1 MAKLLLDN
9 GANPNLRPNKHTEN
23 AYLVAKRLNYT
34 KIANLLEPLSTVKS
48 RHIEKSIGDDYKQM
62 CLGIAKYNAINCN
75 MISNQ
80 DLKNTCKGIVESYV
94 QCNTIQNSDLKN
106 LCLAKKEDRNSCY
119 NIQDEDLKNTC
130 LGITKFSYKCQE
142 IQNHNIKAMCL
153 GISKD
158 KQHCYDIH

>member
-1 MAKLLLDN
+1 LGYARSLLDINIQDEDKNTLLIYASLNNHYDMAKLLLDN

-94 QCNTIQNSDLKN
+94 
-106 LCLAKKEDRNSCY
+106 
-119 NIQDEDLKNTC
+119 
-130 LGITKFSYKCQE
+130 
-142 IQNHNIKAMCL
+142 
-153 GISKD
+153 
-158 KQHCYDIH
+158 